1 MFDKTLMVNYL
12 SFNFVSLESS
22 LPMRV
27 LATLF
32 IIFLFRLSIF
42 GQLPDSCL
50 LVGAY
55 ALEKVEMS
63 QSIDSN
69 SRSVPNLRWSL
80 YEQSGLA
87 DSLTIGEDF
96 AFTRSINFLQH
107 FDEVL
112 SGQFSVKQ
120 DSQFTVFVSKGSLYT
135 LPTLNIDVLDSSQ
148 LVIIE
153 KFKTRWMRRTFVKKR

>member
-1 MFDKTLMVNYL
+1 MRVI
-12 SFNFVSLESS
+12 VSL
-22 LPMRV
+22 
-27 LATLF
+27 F
-32 IIFLFRLSIF
+32 FIFLFRLSLF

-50 LVGAY
+50 LVGVY

-63 QSIDSN
+63 QSLDSN
-69 SRSVPNLRWSL
+69 SRTIPSLRWSL

-96 AFTRSINFLQH
+96 AFSRSVNFLQH
-107 FDEVL
+107 FEEVL
-112 SGQFSVKQ
+112 TGQFSVKQ
-120 DSQFTVFVSKGSLYT
+120 DSQFTVSISKGSLYT
-135 LPTLNIDVLDSSQ
+135 LPILDIATLDSSQ